1 MIADALAQA
10 MLIGE
15 AVGGGEVDAGLV
27 NFVAPHGTAAETGSE
42 VVAALL
48 KNGPLALRAAKAA
61 VDGGLGL
68 PLQDA
73 LEQEFSCY
81 SRILPTLDRQEA
93 LVAFAEKR
101 SPEFKGE

>member
-1 MIADALAQA
+1 MWRGPKELILLARRLGSEEALR
-10 MLIGE
+10 I
-15 AVGGGEVDAGLV
+15 GLV

-81 SRILPTLDRQEA
+81 SRILPTLDRLGGTGGFRRKA
-93 LVAFAEKR
+93 K
-101 SPEFKGE
+101 P